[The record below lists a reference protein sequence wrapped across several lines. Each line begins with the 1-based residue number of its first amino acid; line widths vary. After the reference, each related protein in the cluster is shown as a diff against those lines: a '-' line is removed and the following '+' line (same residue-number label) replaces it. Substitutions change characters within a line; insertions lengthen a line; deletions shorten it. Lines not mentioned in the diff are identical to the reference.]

1 MVMPLK
7 VRTAV
12 MPLLH
17 GNAFMPEQ
25 ISLGKQVSLFKRCF
39 CDHTFSFFLNNKIEN
54 VFGEKCICTES
65 RICSVAQ
72 LTARPPTQT

>member
-1 MVMPLK
+1 MREIGRNLSGSHWGLSESEGKGDGDALK

-25 ISLGKQVSLFKRCF
+25 ISLGKQVNLFKRCF
-39 CDHTFSFFLNNKIEN
+39 CDHTFSLFLK
-54 VFGEKCICTES
+54 
-65 RICSVAQ
+65 
-72 LTARPPTQT
+72 